1 MTPEHIAKMKAA
13 REAKGPRIPKQISHT
28 VRTADEGTITFPNY
42 SRAFAVRVHCQE
54 CIGWEG
60 LVKDCT
66 SPMCPLY
73 PFRGGTEKT
82 RRGE

>member
-1 MTPEHIAKMKAA
+1 MTPEQKEKMRAGQVAHAA
-13 REAKGPRIPKQISHT
+13 QKISHT

>member
-1 MTPEHIAKMKAA
+1 MTPEQKEKMRAGRVAHAA
-13 REAKGPRIPKQISHT
+13 QKISHT